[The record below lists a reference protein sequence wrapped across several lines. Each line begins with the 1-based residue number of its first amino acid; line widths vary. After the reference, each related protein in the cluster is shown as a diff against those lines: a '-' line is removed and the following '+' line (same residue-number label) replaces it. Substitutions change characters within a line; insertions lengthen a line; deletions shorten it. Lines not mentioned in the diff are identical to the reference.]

1 MRTWIATLALAA
13 GLVAAAVAAPGPG
26 DVGTPAAE
34 FALQD
39 TAGETH
45 TLSGQ
50 RGKVVM
56 LAIVGYG

>member
-1 MRTWIATLALAA
+1 MPTWIATLTLAA
-13 GLVAAAVAAPGPG
+13 GLVATAVAAPGPG

-34 FALQD
+34 FTLQD
-39 TAGETH
+39 TSGQTH

-50 RGKVVM
+50 RGKVVL

>member
-1 MRTWIATLALAA
+1 MTLAA
-13 GLVAAAVAAPGPG
+13 GLVATAVAAPGPG

-34 FALQD
+34 FTLQD
-39 TAGETH
+39 TSGQTH
-45 TLSGQ
+45 TLGGQ